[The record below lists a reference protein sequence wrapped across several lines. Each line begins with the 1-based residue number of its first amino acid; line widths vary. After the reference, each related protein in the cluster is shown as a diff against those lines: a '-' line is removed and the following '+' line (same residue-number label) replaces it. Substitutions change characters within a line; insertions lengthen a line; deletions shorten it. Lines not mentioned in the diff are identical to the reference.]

1 MLKIWS
7 KVKDFWSIIFFCL
20 KLTVEASPKFFI
32 LYVLLDVLI
41 VVVPFAVIYVTSI
54 LINLLVEYAGSNDFN
69 GVIRS
74 LIIISLLMLALNIL
88 NKTIESVKLYLEGLY
103 NEIIS
108 IKTRH
113 QIMKKAA
120 EIDLYCFDSPE
131 FYDEMNDASNNS
143 AYIIQTAFQ
152 VLSFIRYF
160 FQFCIAFVNLLMW
173 NGILPILLTLSVIPS
188 VIFKNKQLESVYSF
202 QREHMK
208 DERKI
213 FYSFNMALSKEYAKD
228 IRIYGLFPFLSSKV
242 LNAWNHLFNS
252 KKRITKR
259 YTKILIVFDML
270 PEIIMVVCIFLLGVS
285 VIRGNC
291 TIGNFNYYQGIIG
304 QVTAGIFMVIYNYTQ
319 IYDGKIRINNYV
331 KFMNFKNNV
340 KDEGKLVLEK
350 SLFTIEFKN
359 VGFRYNNKAKYVLKN
374 LSFKIRSDQKIALVG
389 VNGSGKSSIIKLLLR
404 FYDPEEGVI
413 LINDKDIREYTI
425 ESVRKCFSPMFQDYC
440 NYAFTVSEDVS
451 ISNYNESHNEEK
463 VQYALYKSGAYEF
476 VEKFPDKL
484 NTYLSRQYEEGE
496 ELSGGQWQK
505 IALSRMFFQNA
516 EMYILDEPSSAL
528 DAESED
534 ELFRKFE
541 ELYKDCGAI
550 LISHRLSN
558 VKTADNI
565 LVIGDGKIIEQGNHK
580 ELMKLNGKYARM
592 YNLQAKKYSEITV

>member
-291 TIGNFNYYQGIIG
+291 TIGDFNYYQGIIG

-565 LVIGDGKIIEQGNHK
+565 LVIGDGKIIEQGDHK

>member
-113 QIMKKAA
+113 QIMKKAV

-291 TIGNFNYYQGIIG
+291 TIGDFNYYQGIIG

>member
-88 NKTIESVKLYLEGLY
+88 NKTIKSVKLYLEGLY

-291 TIGNFNYYQGIIG
+291 TIGDFNYYQGIIG

>member
-1 MLKIWS
+1 
-7 KVKDFWSIIFFCL
+7 
-20 KLTVEASPKFFI
+20 
-32 LYVLLDVLI
+32 
-41 VVVPFAVIYVTSI
+41 
-54 LINLLVEYAGSNDFN
+54 
-69 GVIRS
+69 
-74 LIIISLLMLALNIL
+74 
-88 NKTIESVKLYLEGLY
+88 
-103 NEIIS
+103 
-108 IKTRH
+108 
-113 QIMKKAA
+113 
-120 EIDLYCFDSPE
+120 
-131 FYDEMNDASNNS
+131 
-143 AYIIQTAFQ
+143 
-152 VLSFIRYF
+152 
-160 FQFCIAFVNLLMW
+160 MW

-242 LNAWNHLFNS
+242 LNAWNHLFKS

-291 TIGNFNYYQGIIG
+291 TIGDFNYYQGIIG

>member
-291 TIGNFNYYQGIIG
+291 TIGDFNYYQGIIG

-565 LVIGDGKIIEQGNHK
+565 LVIGEGRIIERGNHK

>member
-41 VVVPFAVIYVTSI
+41 VVVPLAVIYVTSI

-74 LIIISLLMLALNIL
+74 LIIISLLILALNIL

-113 QIMKKAA
+113 QIMKKAV

-242 LNAWNHLFNS
+242 LNAWNHLFKS

-291 TIGNFNYYQGIIG
+291 TIGDFNYYQGIIG

-389 VNGSGKSSIIKLLLR
+389 VNGSGKSSIIK
-404 FYDPEEGVI
+404 
-413 LINDKDIREYTI
+413 
-425 ESVRKCFSPMFQDYC
+425 
-440 NYAFTVSEDVS
+440 
-451 ISNYNESHNEEK
+451 
-463 VQYALYKSGAYEF
+463 
-476 VEKFPDKL
+476 
-484 NTYLSRQYEEGE
+484 
-496 ELSGGQWQK
+496 
-505 IALSRMFFQNA
+505 
-516 EMYILDEPSSAL
+516 
-528 DAESED
+528 
-534 ELFRKFE
+534 
-541 ELYKDCGAI
+541 
-550 LISHRLSN
+550 
-558 VKTADNI
+558 
-565 LVIGDGKIIEQGNHK
+565 
-580 ELMKLNGKYARM
+580 
-592 YNLQAKKYSEITV
+592 